1 MIRNPKPGSEV
12 EVEQICIVYCIVIVL
27 SSMLTSLSY
36 RQFDIIRCSFQF
48 QFQFYDPRS
57 LASQCLFSP
66 LSPRSI
72 RLGSTLIPIH
82 NTDKHKSDDPKDD
95 IIFFCNQLI

>member
-12 EVEQICIVYCIVIVL
+12 QVEQICIEYCIVIVL

-36 RQFDIIRCSFQF
+36 RQFDITRCSFQVE
-48 QFQFYDPRS
+48 FYDPCS
-57 LASQCLFSP
+57 PASQCLLSLF
-66 LSPRSI
+66 SPRSI

-95 IIFFCNQLI
+95 VVLFWNQL

>member
-36 RQFDIIRCSFQF
+36 RQFDITRCSFQV
-48 QFQFYDPRS
+48 QFYDPYS
-57 LASQCLFSP
+57 PASQCLFSP
-66 LSPRSI
+66 FSPRSI

-82 NTDKHKSDDPKDD
+82 DTDKHESDDPKDD
-95 IIFFCNQLI
+95 IVLYQNQLV